1 VRLLLFIRKLFLIC
15 CLKHLY
21 FYPVKKFIETLK
33 NIWSIEEL
41 RKRIVF
47 TILLI
52 LVYRVGCYIT
62 LPGINPV
69 ILQQSAGDGPSG
81 LLGLFNA
88 FAGGAFSRA
97 SIFALGVMPYI
108 SASIFMQLAG
118 IVVPQIA
125 KLQKEESGRRTVN
138 QYTRYLTV
146 IVTLFQ
152 ASAYVAYLKGPEFAN
167 ALVPDFNNFMFW
179 FTTVVVLTAG
189 TLFVMWIGERI
200 TEKGIGNGT
209 SMIIMVGILAR
220 FPDAITQEF
229 SAQLSAGGGGL
240 LRLLIEIAAFI
251 FVIVGLILL
260 TQGVRKI
267 PLNYARRI
275 LGSTNAAKE
284 AMGGARDFIPLKVN
298 SAGVMPIIFAQAI
311 LFIPGTIMG
320 FTKMSSDGAA
330 NSFMASLTDNTSFWY
345 NLIYAVLV
353 IAFTYFYTALIFNP
367 TEMADNLKRN
377 NSFIPGIQ
385 PGEATANYI
394 ATIMDRITLP
404 GAVFLALAGIL
415 PGIANLLGVTKG
427 FSDFFGGTSMLI
439 GVGVILD
446 TLQQIESHLLMR
458 QYDGLMSGGGRI
470 IGRNAASTAA
480 QV

>member
-1 VRLLLFIRKLFLIC
+1 M
-15 CLKHLY
+15 
-21 FYPVKKFIETLK
+21 KKFIETLK

-41 RKRIVF
+41 RKRILY
-47 TILLI
+47 TLTLI

-62 LPGINPV
+62 IPGINPV
-69 ILQQSAGDGPSG
+69 ILDKTTGSGPDG

-146 IVTLFQ
+146 VVTLFQ
-152 ASAYVAYLKGPEFAN
+152 ASAYVAYLKGQEFKA
-167 ALVPDFNNFMFW
+167 ALVPEFSDFLFW

-189 TLFVMWIGERI
+189 TLFVMWLGEKI
-200 TEKGIGNGT
+200 TDKGIGNGT
-209 SMIIMVGILAR
+209 SIIIMVGILAR
-220 FPDAITQEF
+220 LPESVIQEF
-229 SAQLSAGGGGL
+229 STQNSGGGAGL
-240 LRLLIEIAAFI
+240 LVFLLEIAAFI
-251 FVIVGLILL
+251 VVIVGLILL

-275 LGSTNAAKE
+275 IGNSNAARDIT
-284 AMGGARDFIPLKVN
+284 GGSRDFIPLKVN
-298 SAGVMPIIFAQAI
+298 SAGVMPIIFAQAL
-311 LFIPGTIMG
+311 LFIPGTIAG
-320 FTKMSSDGAA
+320 FAKMSSDGASG
-330 NSFMASLTDNTSFWY
+330 NFMRALSDNTSLWY
-345 NLIYAVLV
+345 NLIYAILV

-377 NSFIPGIQ
+377 NSFIPGVK
-385 PGEATANYI
+385 PGEPTANFI

-415 PGIANLLGVTKG
+415 PGIAHLLGVTRG

-458 QYDGLMSGGGRI
+458 HYDGMMSSGRI
-470 IGRNAASTAA
+470 VGRNTTTTTT
-480 QV
+480 V

>member
-1 VRLLLFIRKLFLIC
+1 M
-15 CLKHLY
+15 
-21 FYPVKKFIETLK
+21 KKFIETLK
-33 NIWSIEEL
+33 NIWSIEDL
-41 RKRIVF
+41 RKRILF
-47 TILLI
+47 TLALI

-69 ILQQSAGDGPSG
+69 ILDAKSGGGPDG

-118 IVVPQIA
+118 IVVPQVA

-146 IVTLFQ
+146 VVTIFQ
-152 ASAYVAYLKGPEFAN
+152 ASAYVAYLRGPEFAQ
-167 ALVPDFNNFMFW
+167 ALIPEYSSFLFW

-189 TLFVMWIGERI
+189 TLFVMWLGEKI
-200 TEKGIGNGT
+200 TDKGIGNGI
-209 SMIIMVGILAR
+209 SILIMVGILAR
-220 FPDAITQEF
+220 LPESIIQEF
-229 SAQLSAGGGGL
+229 TAKNSGGGGGL
-240 LRLLIEIAAFI
+240 LIFLVEIAVFI
-251 FVIVGLILL
+251 AVIVGLILL

-275 LGSTNAAKE
+275 IGSTNAAKE
-284 AMGGARDFIPLKVN
+284 VAGGARDFIPLKVN
-298 SAGVMPIIFAQAI
+298 SSGVMPIIFAQAI
-311 LFIPGTIMG
+311 LFIPGTIVG
-320 FTKMSSDGAA
+320 FTKMTTEGATGGFMRSLSDP
-330 NSFMASLTDNTSFWY
+330 TSFWH
-345 NLIYAVLV
+345 NFIYAVLV

-377 NSFIPGIQ
+377 NSFIPGIK
-385 PGEATANYI
+385 PGEPTANFI

-404 GAVFLALAGIL
+404 GAVFLAVAGIL
-415 PGIANLLGVTKG
+415 PGIAGLLGVTSG
-427 FSDFFGGTSMLI
+427 FATFFGGTSMLI

-458 QYDGLMSGGGRI
+458 HYDGMMKSGRI
-470 IGRNAASTAA
+470 MGRTTAA
-480 QV
+480 PVAE